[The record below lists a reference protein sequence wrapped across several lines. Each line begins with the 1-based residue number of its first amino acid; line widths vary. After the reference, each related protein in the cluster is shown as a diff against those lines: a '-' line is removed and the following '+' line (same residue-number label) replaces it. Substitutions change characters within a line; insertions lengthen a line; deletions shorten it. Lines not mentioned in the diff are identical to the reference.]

1 MHEDNSAGLGELL
14 NLWQIRRLKH
24 RYVNMLDDRASPE
37 ELASLFTEDGIWSG
51 PDGYGHHEGRE
62 QLIPFFKRLSSNALF
77 TIHMVGNEVID
88 VTGDAAHGRWSTIA
102 PCTFLAD
109 DKGQDFWGFLRYE
122 DDFVRIKGQWL
133 FKQILAVPMAGGPHT
148 SGWGGS
154 VPVKS

>member
-88 VTGDAAHGRWSTIA
+88 VTGDAAHGRSLQQHRGNRDVFGRDCIA
-102 PCTFLAD
+102 A
-109 DKGQDFWGFLRYE
+109 
-122 DDFVRIKGQWL
+122 
-133 FKQILAVPMAGGPHT
+133 A
-148 SGWGGS
+148 
-154 VPVKS
+154 VKSGH